1 MVTVNDPW
9 VDGLTIGQALR
20 RTAERF
26 PDQVA
31 VIFPSFNV
39 RRTWRELDQE
49 VDQIAKS
56 LLGLGFQKG
65 DHFGVWAANCPGW
78 LQLQFATARLG
89 IVLVTVNP
97 GYQPPE
103 LRYAISQSRL
113 RGLAVLDHFKTTDC
127 LAMLQQLCPALQSG
141 PPGNVGHAD
150 FPDLRWL
157 ISLGERSLPGICGWR
172 EFLDCGNS
180 ITDEELA
187 SHEQLPTLNEPIN
200 IQYTSGTTARPKGA
214 TLSHRNLLMN
224 AWYAGVNQGFT
235 ATDRICVPVP
245 LYHCFGCVLASLC
258 AVTHGC
264 AMVFPSETF
273 DAGATLRSIEEEQC
287 TAVYGVPT
295 MFIALF
301 EHAEYPMRNLQSL
314 RTGIMAGSPCP
325 ISLMKRVT
333 GEMGAREMTVGYGQ
347 TEAAPLLTQTG
358 VDDPLELRVGTVGR
372 PLPGVEVKVVDPES
386 GKELADGQAG
396 EVCGRG
402 HGVMLG
408 YYREP
413 ERTREAI
420 DEDGWL
426 HTGDLGLREA
436 SGCFRITGRLKD
448 MIIRGGENIY
458 PREIEEYLYRHPAV
472 EEVQIVGVPDA
483 KYGEEVLAWIKLRA
497 GKTATD
503 EEIRAYCRAGLAHCK
518 TPRYIQFVSSFPTTV
533 TGKIQKFRI
542 REQAVQELGLQQ
554 VAAIETA

>member
-1 MVTVNDPW
+1 MATVNDPW

-20 RTAERF
+20 RTSERF
-26 PDQVA
+26 ADQLA
-31 VIFPSFNV
+31 VSFPALDV
-39 RRTWRELDQE
+39 RRTWREFDQE
-49 VDQIAKS
+49 VDQTARS
-56 LLGLGFQKG
+56 LQALGFQKG

-78 LQLQFATARLG
+78 LHLQFATARLG
-89 IVLVTVNP
+89 VVLVTVNP
-97 GYQPPE
+97 GYQPAE
-103 LRYAISQSRL
+103 LRYAITHSRL

-127 LAMLQQLCPALQSG
+127 LAMIEQLCPALRSG
-141 PPGNVGHAD
+141 PPGDISHAD

-157 ISLGERSLPGICGWR
+157 ISLGERSMPGILGWQD
-172 EFLDCGNS
+172 FLDRGNS
-180 ITDEELA
+180 ITHEELA
-187 SHEQLPTLNEPIN
+187 SLEQLPTPDEPIN
-200 IQYTSGTTARPKGA
+200 IQYTSGTTALPKGA
-214 TLSHRNLLMN
+214 TLCHRNILMN

-235 ATDRICVPVP
+235 STDRICVPVP

-273 DAGATLRSIEEEQC
+273 DAGATLRSIEEEHC

-301 EHAEYPMRNLQSL
+301 EHAEYPMTKLQSL

-325 ISLMKRVT
+325 ISLMKRVID
-333 GEMGAREMTVGYGQ
+333 EMGAREMTVGYGQ

-372 PLPGVEVKVVDPES
+372 PLPGVEVKIVDPET
-386 GKELADGQAG
+386 GAELADGQSG

-408 YYREP
+408 YYRNP
-413 ERTREAI
+413 EKTREAI
-420 DEDGWL
+420 DADGWL

-436 SGCFRITGRLKD
+436 SGCFRITGRLTD

-472 EEVQIVGVPDA
+472 EDVQIVGVPDA

-497 GKTATD
+497 GKTATI

-518 TPRYIQFVSSFPTTV
+518 TPRYVQFVASFPTTV

-542 REQAVQELGLQQ
+542 REQAIQELGLQQ
-554 VAAIETA
+554 AAAIETA

>member
-1 MVTVNDPW
+1 METVNDPW

-20 RTAERF
+20 RTTERF
-26 PDQVA
+26 ADQLA
-31 VIFPSFNV
+31 VSFPELGV
-39 RRTWRELDQE
+39 RRTWREFDRE
-49 VDQIAKS
+49 VDKTARS
-56 LLGLGFQKG
+56 LLALGFQKG

-78 LQLQFATARLG
+78 LSLQFATARLG

-97 GYQPPE
+97 GYQPAE
-103 LRYAISQSRL
+103 LRYAITHSRL
-113 RGLAVLDHFKTTDC
+113 RGLAILDHFKTTDC
-127 LAMLQQLCPALQSG
+127 LAMVEHLCPALQSG
-141 PPGNVGHAD
+141 PPGDVSHAD

-157 ISLGERSLPGICGWR
+157 ISLGERSMPGILAWHD
-172 EFLDCGNS
+172 FLDRGHS
-180 ITDEELA
+180 ITPEDLA
-187 SHEQLPTLNEPIN
+187 SAEQLPTLNEPIN
-200 IQYTSGTTARPKGA
+200 IQYTSGTTALPKGA
-214 TLSHRNLLMN
+214 TLSHRNILMN
-224 AWYAGVNQGFT
+224 AWYGGVNQGFT
-235 ATDRICVPVP
+235 SKDRICVPVP

-301 EHAEYPMRNLQSL
+301 EHAEYPMPKLHSL

-325 ISLMKRVT
+325 ISLMKRVID
-333 GEMGAREMTVGYGQ
+333 EMGAREMTVGYGQ

-358 VDDPLELRVGTVGR
+358 VNDPLELRVGTVGR
-372 PLPGVEVKVVDPES
+372 PLPGVEVKIVDPES
-386 GKELADGQAG
+386 GAELADGQSG

-408 YYREP
+408 YYRNP
-413 ERTREAI
+413 EKTCEAI
-420 DEDGWL
+420 DADGWL

-436 SGCFRITGRLKD
+436 SGCFRITGRLTD

-472 EEVQIVGVPDA
+472 EDVQIVGVPDA

-497 GKTATD
+497 GKTATI

-518 TPRYIQFVSSFPTTV
+518 TPRYVQFVASFPTTV

-542 REQAVQELGLQQ
+542 REQAIQDLGLQQ
-554 VAAIETA
+554 AAAIETA

>member
-273 DAGATLRSIEEEQC
+273 DAGATLRSIEEERC

-386 GKELADGQAG
+386 GRELADGQAG

>member
-1 MVTVNDPW
+1 MATGNDPW

-20 RTAERF
+20 RTSARF
-26 PDQVA
+26 ADQLA
-31 VIFPSFNV
+31 VTFPSLDM
-39 RRTWRELDQE
+39 RRTWREFDQE
-49 VDQIAKS
+49 VDQTARS
-56 LLGLGFQKG
+56 LLALGFQKG

-78 LQLQFATARLG
+78 LHLQFATARLG

-97 GYQPPE
+97 GYQPAE
-103 LRYAISQSRL
+103 LRYAITHSRL

-127 LAMLQQLCPALQSG
+127 LAMLEQLCPALSSG
-141 PPGNVGHAD
+141 PPGDVSHAD

-157 ISLGERSLPGICGWR
+157 ISLGDRSMPGVLGWQD
-172 EFLDCGNS
+172 FLDRGDS
-180 ITDEELA
+180 ITEEELA
-187 SHEQLPTLNEPIN
+187 SREQLPTLNEPIN
-200 IQYTSGTTARPKGA
+200 IQYTSGTTALPKGA
-214 TLSHRNLLMN
+214 TLSHRNILMN
-224 AWYAGVNQGFT
+224 AWYGGMNQGFT
-235 ATDRICVPVP
+235 STDRICVPVP

-301 EHAEYPMRNLQSL
+301 EHAEYPLRKLQSL

-325 ISLMKRVT
+325 ISLMKRVID
-333 GEMGAREMTVGYGQ
+333 EMGAREMTVGYGQ

-372 PLPGVEVKVVDPES
+372 PLPGVEVKIVDPES
-386 GKELADGQAG
+386 RAELADGQSG

-408 YYREP
+408 YYRNP
-413 ERTREAI
+413 EKTCEAI
-420 DEDGWL
+420 DADGWL

-436 SGCFRITGRLKD
+436 SGCFRITGRLTD

-472 EEVQIVGVPDA
+472 EDVQIVGVPDA

-497 GKTATD
+497 GKTATVED
-503 EEIRAYCRAGLAHCK
+503 IRTYCRAGLAHCK
-518 TPRYIQFVSSFPTTV
+518 TPRYVQFVASFPTTV

-542 REQAVQELGLQQ
+542 REQAIQELGLQQ
-554 VAAIETA
+554 AAAIETA